1 MDKIPLWK
9 PLLIL
14 AVLALC
20 VWGLYPPEKKLKL
33 GIDLRGGTTMI
44 YQVDIPAGTTAD
56 SQAEIDSIIA
66 VLQKRVDPTGVRSL
80 LWRRQAGNRIE
91 IQMAQASPN
100 VSKARDAYLK
110 LREDFFKGNMTNRQI
125 DAALRDSGLGR
136 TKALESLA
144 GGNPQMLAA
153 LEKVSKAFDEL
164 EAKREPYE
172 AAMAERRKLVK
183 QRDAVPAGATTQT
196 NEFEKKLTEFQPS
209 LTAKTT
215 DFLAARKQYDSARII
230 ALAANIDPAVIERTF
245 GLSNKPGNN
254 GPDGKPTASARQKAI
269 DDLKSQYP
277 TRAASLGQLADAA
290 AAYDAVKGPLD
301 DPTDLIQL
309 LRSSGVLEFRVAAVS
324 GELADAKTYRDQLTE
339 KGPRAGADAPWVWVP
354 IDDVAS
360 YAKEKSEQ
368 DLLRGDPEGFFT
380 RRGMIGQAY
389 GPNIYVLLSNQ
400 PGSSLTSAQPNW
412 QLANAYPTV
421 DQMMFPAVAFELN
434 PEGGRLMGELT
445 EGNLKKAMAIVL
457 DGKVMSSPNIQGRI
471 STNGQITGGSGGFTR
486 KELDYL
492 IRTLKAGSLKARLS
506 PDPISIQTT
515 GPQFGEDNLDSGLK
529 AAVWSTVIVSLFMIG
544 YYYVLGGVAT
554 FALFANIVI
563 ILGVMAAISAVFT
576 LPGIAGIVLTIGM
589 AVDGNVLVYE
599 RIREEL
605 ANKATLAHAIRAG
618 YQRAFATI
626 LDSHVTMLISAVVLG
641 YTASADIKGFAI
653 VFGIG
658 LIANLFTAVFCSR
671 VLTEYYVQIFK
682 PKTIG
687 MLSITF
693 PAVRKAFHPNFDW
706 IGKAKYSFIFSGI
719 IIVLGLG
726 SAIKLG
732 EDMLDIEFR
741 AGTQVSFHLA
751 EGKSLS
757 IHDAR
762 QRLDKA
768 AEKYDMPTLSGERAT
783 VVTVGPLVDGKAT
796 GFTISTLA
804 GADQSNVNV
813 VSDAVKFAFAGLLN
827 SQPSIKFDGESETLG
842 GDNRVFAVKKAAL
855 GETIGRADIKDSGDA
870 SDFVGGVAIYLQN
883 MEPAISVS
891 DLRQRIKTMHAQP
904 QFENLGYRPFEV
916 VGIDP
921 AGTNSTSADA
931 APLYKSAVVLVRDD
945 QTNYAADDKNIKD
958 PAGLAQTEWQLAS
971 EALKRETSL
980 GSVTRFSP
988 QVSGTLKQQTI
999 AAMFLSCMA
1008 IVVYIWIRF
1017 GSLRYG
1023 LAAIGATIHD
1033 IAIALAFL
1041 AFSHYLAGTAIG
1053 NALGIHTFR
1062 IDLAQVAAIL
1072 TLIGF
1077 SLNDTIVVF
1086 DRIRENRGRLAVA
1099 SPSIINDAIN
1109 QTISRTVLTS
1119 STAAI
1124 AVFILYLIG
1133 GPGVHGFSY
1142 TMLVGVVFGT
1152 YSSIAIASPL
1162 LLLGPK
1168 NVETDTTDTTP
1179 VKA

>member
-9 PLLIL
+9 PLLIV

-20 VWGLYPPEKKLKL
+20 VLGLYPPEKKLKL

-44 YQVDIPAGTTAD
+44 YQVDIPSGSTAD
-56 SQAEIDSIIA
+56 ARNEIDSIIA

-80 LWRRQAGNRIE
+80 IWRQQAGNRIE
-91 IQMAQASPN
+91 IQMAQATPD
-100 VSKARDAYLK
+100 VRKAREEFLK
-110 LREDFFKGNMTNRQI
+110 MREDFFKGNLTNRQI
-125 DAALRDSGLGR
+125 DAALRASGPAR
-136 TKALESLA
+136 VKTLEAIA
-144 GGNPQMLAA
+144 GSDQMKTL
-153 LEKVSKAFDEL
+153 LEKVSTAFEEL
-164 EAKREPYE
+164 EKARVPYE
-172 AAMAERRKLVK
+172 AAMAERRKLEK
-183 QRDAVPAGATTQT
+183 ERAALAPGATTQSSQIDT
-196 NEFEKKLTEFQPS
+196 KISEFQPT
-209 LTAKTT
+209 LTARTAE
-215 DFLAARKQYDSARII
+215 FLAARKKYEAARTA
-230 ALAANIDPAVIERTF
+230 ALASNIDAAVIERTF
-245 GLSNKPGNN
+245 NLSGAPGKI
-254 GPDGKPTASARQKAI
+254 GADGKPGPSARQLAI
-269 DDLKSQYP
+269 DDLKKQFP
-277 TRAASLGQLADAA
+277 ARATALQQLADAS

-301 DPTDLIQL
+301 DPNDLIQL
-309 LRSSGVLEFRVAAVS
+309 LRSSGVLEFRVAATT
-324 GELADAKTYRDQLTE
+324 ADVPDAQTYRQQLAE
-339 KGPRAGADAPWVWVP
+339 KGPRAGVDSAWVWVP
-354 IDDVAS
+354 IDDLSTWAD
-360 YAKEKSEQ
+360 EKSQQEA
-368 DLLRGDPEGFFT
+368 LKADPESYLA
-380 RRGMIGQAY
+380 RRGLIAQMY
-389 GPNIYVLLSNQ
+389 GANVYILLSNQ
-400 PGSSLTSAQPNW
+400 AGSSLTSAQPNW
-412 QLANAYPTV
+412 QIANAYPTT
-421 DQMMFPAVAFELN
+421 DQMMFPAVAFALN

-445 EGNLKKAMAIVL
+445 EANINKAMAIVL
-457 DGKVMSSPNIQGRI
+457 DGKVMSAPNIHSRI
-471 STNGQITGGSGGFTR
+471 TSNGQITGGSGGFSR
-486 KELDYL
+486 KELEYL
-492 IRTLKAGSLKARLS
+492 VRTLKAGSLKARLS

-515 GPQFGEDNLDSGLK
+515 GPQFGEDNLESGLR

-554 FALFANIVI
+554 FALIANIVI
-563 ILGVMAAISAVFT
+563 ILGVMAGLEAAFT
-576 LPGIAGIVLTIGM
+576 LPGIAGVVLTIGM

-605 ANKATLAHAIRAG
+605 QNKASLATAIRAG

-641 YTASADIKGFAI
+641 YTASADIKGFAV

-658 LIANLFTAVFCSR
+658 LVANLFTAVFCSR
-671 VLTEYYVQIFK
+671 VLTEYYVRLFK
-682 PKTIG
+682 PKTMG

-693 PAVRKAFHPNFDW
+693 PAVRSAFHPNFDW
-706 IGKAKYSFIFSGI
+706 IGKAKYSFIFSGV
-719 IIVLGLG
+719 IIVAGLI

-732 EDMLDIEFR
+732 EEMLDIEFR
-741 AGTQVSFHLA
+741 AGTQISFHLA

-762 QRLDKA
+762 ARLDKA
-768 AEKYDMPTLSGERAT
+768 AEKFDLPTLAGDRAS
-783 VVTVGPLVDGKAT
+783 VVTVGQLVDGKAT

-804 GADQSNVNV
+804 GGDQSVSANT

-827 SQPSIKFDGESETLG
+827 AQPTIKFDGENETIG
-842 GDNRVFAVKKAAL
+842 GPNRVFPIKKAAL
-855 GETIGRADIKDSGDA
+855 GETIGRLDIKDGGDA
-870 SDFVGGVAIYLQN
+870 AEFVGGVAIFVENLD
-883 MEPAISVS
+883 PAITIS

-904 QFENLGYRPFEV
+904 QFESLGYRPFDV

-921 AGTNSTSADA
+921 AGASEGAE
-931 APLYKSAVVLVRDD
+931 PRYKSAVVMVRDD
-945 QTNYAADDKNIKD
+945 QTNYATDDKNIGD
-958 PAGLAQTEWQLAS
+958 PAGLAQTEWQVAS

-980 GSVTRFSP
+980 GSVTRFTP
-988 QVSGTLKQQTI
+988 QISGTLKQQTI
-999 AAMFLSCMA
+999 AAMFLSCVA
-1008 IVVYIWIRF
+1008 IVAYIWVRF

-1041 AFSHYLAGTAIG
+1041 AFSHFLAGTSLG
-1053 NALGIHTFR
+1053 NMLGIHTFR

-1142 TMLVGVVFGT
+1142 TMLVGVIFGT

-1162 LLLGPK
+1162 LLIGAK
-1168 NVETDTTDTTP
+1168 ADAAEDSASTP